1 MSDSIEIDKV
11 IKSVTQVVGV
21 VESIGALV
29 QGMRSIGISIPNR
42 DGFLEISISNE
53 AVAHYPVG
61 KRLYIGVTLIS
72 ADDARDANGEPVE
85 RIMDADV
92 LTVAD
97 DPSDVVDVE
106 ADGFMLYAP
115 SLEIGKS
122 VSSLDIVRGKDNG
135 DAR

>member
-1 MSDSIEIDKV
+1 MSDVMEINKV

-21 VESIGALV
+21 VESVGALI

-42 DGFLEISISNE
+42 DGFLEIPVSNE
-53 AVAHYPVG
+53 AAVHYPVG
-61 KRLYIGVTLIS
+61 KRLYVGVTLIS
-72 ADDARDANGEPVE
+72 ADDARDANGELVE

-106 ADGFMLYAP
+106 VDGFMPYRP
-115 SLEIGKS
+115 SIEIGESISSLE
-122 VSSLDIVRGKDNG
+122 IVRGKDKG
-135 DAR
+135 DA